1 MAKSAR
7 GQGWAGLVKSVVERL
22 PEYFDLADVLQ
33 FHDFF
38 AEHYPDNQFI
48 DAKVRQSLQ
57 ILRDRGAIQFLG
69 KGRYQKTTGN
79 DAFSPFYDPSVA
91 EGYVSKSQIAR
102 VTIET
107 WAEHNLYCCNC
118 KNDDLTG
125 LPTNEPVADL
135 RCHVCQT
142 SYQLKSKDGRFGG
155 SIMGAAYRP
164 TIEALRRGE
173 MPTLVLLEYDPRV
186 KMVVFVSAIPGPQID
201 ADRVVARKPLAESA
215 KRSGWQGCNIHI
227 AGLPRIEI
235 VRPAHLPTEDVR
247 REWKRVVRNRA

>member
-1 MAKSAR
+1 VAKAAR
-7 GQGWAGLVKSVVERL
+7 KQGWAGLVKSVIERL
-22 PEYFDLADVLQ
+22 PERFALADVLQ
-33 FHDFF
+33 FREFF
-38 AEHYPDNQFI
+38 ASQYPDNQFI

-57 ILRDRGAIQFLG
+57 LLRDRGAIQFLG
-69 KGRYQKTTGN
+69 KGHYQKTTGN
-79 DAFSPFYDPSVA
+79 ETFSPFYDPSIA
-91 EGYVSKSQIAR
+91 AGYVSKSQIAR

-125 LPTNEPVADL
+125 LPNNEPVADL
-135 RCHVCQT
+135 RCPVCDT

-155 SIMGAAYRP
+155 SITGAAYRP

-186 KMVVFVSAIPGPQID
+186 RMVVFVNAIPGKLIE
-201 ADRVVARKPLAESA
+201 ADRIVPRKPLAVTA

-227 AGLPRIEI
+227 AGLSRIAI

-247 REWKRVVRNRA
+247 REWMSVVRDRG